1 MSNQYEDDGA
11 RQSKSVQSLFKS
23 AKSCFDKFA
32 LKCVDYPFNKYEEVT
47 DADFTQVMIGK
58 FSNFIANDELA
69 KGITRWTT
77 HKNYV
82 SSIYHHL
89 SIKYPRQVFEDY
101 MTTLYSNIEKTYKA
115 REGPLIEHTDQM
127 KVKERDYINRRL
139 FAEGQHEKRCI
150 CACDWV
156 GVGRIS
162 EVLHY
167 VFFH

>member
-32 LKCVDYPFNKYEEVT
+32 LKCDDCPFNKYEEVT

-89 SIKYPRQVFEDY
+89 SIKYSREVFE
-101 MTTLYSNIEKTYKA
+101 LLSI
-115 REGPLIEHTDQM
+115 LIF
-127 KVKERDYINRRL
+127 RRL
-139 FAEGQHEKRCI
+139 IKLGK
-150 CACDWV
+150 
-156 GVGRIS
+156 
-162 EVLHY
+162 VL
-167 VFFH
+167 

>member
-1 MSNQYEDDGA
+1 MSNQYEDDWA

-32 LKCVDYPFNKYEEVT
+32 LKCEDYPFINKYEEVT

-58 FSNFIANDELA
+58 FSSDELA

-89 SIKYPRQVFEDY
+89 SIKYPREVFE
-101 MTTLYSNIEKTYKA
+101 
-115 REGPLIEHTDQM
+115 LIS
-127 KVKERDYINRRL
+127 IPIFRRL
-139 FAEGQHEKRCI
+139 LIKLGK
-150 CACDWV
+150 
-156 GVGRIS
+156 
-162 EVLHY
+162 VL
-167 VFFH
+167 